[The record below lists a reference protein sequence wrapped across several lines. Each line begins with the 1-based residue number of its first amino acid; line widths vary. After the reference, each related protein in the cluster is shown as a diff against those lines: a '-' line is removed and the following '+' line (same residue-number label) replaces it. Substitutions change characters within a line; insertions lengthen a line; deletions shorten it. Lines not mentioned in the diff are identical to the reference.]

1 MTRAPGSEKKPY
13 RRNPR
18 SMSVKS
24 PAVSR
29 WRLRASWAALFWE
42 RLWPALWPALG
53 FAGLYM
59 LLGLLGVP
67 QSLPGWAHALV
78 LAAFGGTVVW
88 AIWQGIQLLR
98 VPDRA
103 ASLRRIETVNDLS
116 HRPLETLEDDL
127 ATGSADPSVRA
138 LWQMHQQRMREAASR
153 LKTGLPKPKLIRR
166 DPFALRIALVV
177 GLIAAVMAAGDQSM
191 DRIAHALTPSLEIGD
206 GEVTAKLDAW
216 IMPPE
221 YTRKAPVF
229 LSSGVAA
236 QAPAQTATPAKAS
249 DAGEA
254 PPEELDVPEGSTLV
268 VRLSG
273 GRGAPSLSIAAQD
286 KAFEPD
292 GKNGFHIEDQ
302 LTESG
307 RISVVQNSRE
317 LAGWNVTVIPDTVP
331 TVGFSRDPSE
341 TRRKALRLDYEA
353 TDDYGIEKIVA
364 KITRSGALAEKSALA
379 KLPPI
384 EMELPMPSAGLRSVK
399 SFSFHDFTPHP
410 WAGLPVNLQLT
421 AHDAAGQVG
430 QSKVVQAVLPERV
443 FNHPVARAIIEQR
456 RHLALYPAQNRNK
469 VSASLEIIAWE
480 YERYNEDVVV
490 FMSLV
495 AASKRLGRGYSD
507 TPEHVAA
514 VMQLLWDT
522 ALRVEDGTLS
532 LSERA
537 LREAQQ
543 ALLDALSKEQ
553 TTDEEIERLL
563 RELERTLNEYLDSLA
578 ESMRNMPNR
587 PNEMAPQDR
596 NQMVLDRSDLQKMLD
611 QIRELAR
618 SGQKEAAR
626 QMLSQLRNMLENM
639 RARRFAQPGQQ
650 HQRAMRMLNELQGIV
665 RDQQKL
671 LDQTFREAQRRGQ
684 MRGGNQSQQFRLP
697 RNMMPPGMQPPQG
710 QGNQSRQPMTGESES
725 QESLRKRL
733 GEVMRQLG
741 EMSGNIPRPFGRA
754 ERAMRDST
762 EQLGEGQAGRAVP
775 PQTRAIDQ
783 LQQGARAATQQL
795 MQQLGRSNRRGPGEP
810 NADPMQRE
818 RDPFGRNTDN
828 AGRGMNTEKVEIPE
842 QDKLRDARRIR
853 DELRKRAGQ
862 RQRPQDELDYIER
875 LLRQF

>member
-1 MTRAPGSEKKPY
+1 MTRTLGRKKEPY

-18 SMSVKS
+18 PVSGKS

-42 RLWPALWPALG
+42 RLWPTLWPALG
-53 FAGLYM
+53 FAGLYI
-59 LLGLLGVP
+59 LLGLLGAP
-67 QSLPGWAHALV
+67 QSLPGWAHALA
-78 LAAFGGTVVW
+78 LAVFGGAIAW
-88 AIWQGIQLLR
+88 AIWRGAQLLR

-103 ASLRRIETVNDLS
+103 ASVRRIETVNDLS

-127 ATGSADPSVRA
+127 ATGSGDPSARA
-138 LWQMHQQRMREAASR
+138 LWRMHQQRMREAASR
-153 LKTGLPKPKLIRR
+153 LKTGLPRPGLIRR
-166 DPFALRIALVV
+166 DPFALRIALAV
-177 GLIAAVMAAGDQSM
+177 GLVAAVMAAGDRSM

-206 GEVTAKLDAW
+206 GQVAAKLDAW

-236 QAPAQTATPAKAS
+236 QTRTAAAAKAEES
-249 DAGEA
+249 GLAA
-254 PPEELDVPEGSTLV
+254 PEELATPEGSTLV

-292 GKNGFHIEDQ
+292 GKDGFHIEDQ

-307 RISVVQNSRE
+307 RISVMRNSRE
-317 LAGWNVTVIPDTVP
+317 VAGWNVTVIPDTTP
-331 TVGFSRDPSE
+331 SVGFSRDPSE
-341 TRRKALRLDYEA
+341 TRRKSLRLDYEA
-353 TDDYGIEKIVA
+353 TDDYGVEKIVA

-379 KLPPI
+379 ELPPI
-384 EMELPMPSAGLRSVK
+384 EMELPMPGAGLRSVK

-430 QSKVVQAVLPERV
+430 KSKAVQAVLPERV

-480 YERYNEDVVV
+480 HERYNEDVVV

-514 VMQLLWDT
+514 VMRLLWDT

-543 ALLDALSKEQ
+543 ALLDALSKER

-578 ESMRNMPNR
+578 ESMRNMPTR
-587 PNEMAPQDR
+587 PDGMAPQDR
-596 NQMVLDRSDLQKMLD
+596 NQIVLDRSDLRKMLD
-611 QIRELAR
+611 QIRDLAR

-639 RARRFAQPGQQ
+639 RARRFTQPGQQ
-650 HQRAMRMLNELQGIV
+650 HRRAMRMLNELQGIV

-684 MRGGNQSQQFRLP
+684 MRDGNQSQPFRLP
-697 RNMMPPGMQPPQG
+697 RNMMPPGIQPPQG
-710 QGNQSRQPMTGESES
+710 RDNQSRAPMTGESES
-725 QESLRKRL
+725 QESLRRRL

-741 EMSGNIPRPFGRA
+741 EMSGSIPRPFGRA

-762 EQLGEGQAGRAVP
+762 QQLGEGRAGRAVP

-783 LQQGARAATQQL
+783 LQQGARAATRQL
-795 MQQLGRSNRRGPGEP
+795 MQQLGRGNRRGPGEP
-810 NADPMQRE
+810 DADPMQRE

-842 QDKLRDARRIR
+842 QDKLRNARRIR